1 MKIQYKLTRL
11 EDIDGR
17 LNWKI
22 TPMTDA
28 YIHVRW
34 DYVSIEKSV
43 SEMKIGESKIFEV

>member
-17 LNWKI
+17 VNWKI
-22 TPMTDA
+22 TPMTDV

-34 DYVSIEKSV
+34 DYV
-43 SEMKIGESKIFEV
+43 KIQEYAKELKVGESKILEV

>member
-11 EDIDGR
+11 EDYNGR

-22 TPMTDA
+22 TPMTEA

-34 DYVSIEKSV
+34 DYTEIERCA
-43 SEMKIGESKIFEV
+43 SEMKVGESKILEV

>member
-17 LNWKI
+17 VNWKI
-22 TPMTDA
+22 TPMTDM

-34 DYVSIEKSV
+34 DYIQIEKDAK
-43 SEMKIGESKIFEV
+43 ELKIGESKILEV

>member
-11 EDIDGR
+11 EDIDGQV
-17 LNWKI
+17 NWKI

-34 DYVSIEKSV
+34 DYAKIREDAKSLKV
-43 SEMKIGESKIFEV
+43 GESKIFEV

>member
-17 LNWKI
+17 INWKI

-34 DYVSIEKSV
+34 DYIQIEKYV
-43 SEMKIGESKIFEV
+43 KELKVGESKILEV